1 MHKIDE
7 SELGGEKGS
16 YVTGGKVFRERE
28 RERQVI
34 IYLEEIIE
42 RGGK

>member
-28 RERQVI
+28 RQVI